1 MKIIVLNGSPRPSG
15 NTKAMI
21 SAFTEGAERAGHE
34 VTVFDVCRMNIK
46 GCLAC
51 EYCHT
56 KAFRQCVQKDDMQ
69 KIYPV
74 LDEAEMIVLA
84 SPIYYHGLS
93 GQLQSTINR
102 IYAQGYPKKLKKAML
117 LLSSGDHGVY
127 DGAIFTYRNSF
138 LEYLHLEDMGIFTA
152 AGDENKSDELL
163 TRIREAGAA
172 ITDPDDHNV
181 PRLVIRSG
189 NVTVKAKMNDSF
201 AARDFM
207 NRLPMTVQPARIPAW
222 ITAVNWR
229 MARLTRASCRTAG
242 KTETSTLTAD
252 GLRFSMAAKNNPL
265 PIYDNYIINSN
276 SINSISDMKINIKN
290 MTKKISELTNT
301 IQKLEKEIKNKDDII
316 NTLEKNYI
324 LIQK

>member
-56 KAFRQCVQKDDMQ
+56 KAFRQCVQKDEMQ

-93 GQLQSTINR
+93 GQLQCTINR

-152 AGDENKSDELL
+152 AGDENKSDEMLN
-163 TRIREAGAA
+163 RIRKAGAA
-172 ITDPDDHNV
+172 LTDPDDRNV

-189 NVTVKAKMNDSF
+189 NVTVKAKMNGSF

-207 NRLPMTVQPARIPAW
+207 NRLPMTVTGEDSGVDYCCELEDGAIDETELQDGWENGDINAYGGWFAILYGGEEQSASYRQMIIAHLDEADNRRIQTLPKE
-222 ITAVNWR
+222 AV
-229 MARLTRASCRTAG
+229 
-242 KTETSTLTAD
+242 
-252 GLRFSMAAKNNPL
+252 F
-265 PIYDNYIINSN
+265 
-276 SINSISDMKINIKN
+276 
-290 MTKKISELTNT
+290 ELS
-301 IQKLEKEIKNKDDII
+301 LEEPYRD
-316 NTLEKNYI
+316 
-324 LIQK
+324 

>member
-93 GQLQSTINR
+93 GQLQCTINR

-138 LEYLHLEDMGIFTA
+138 LEYLHLEEMGIFTA

-163 TRIREAGAA
+163 THIREAGAA
-172 ITDPDDHNV
+172 LTDPDDRNV

-189 NVTVKAKMNDSF
+189 NVTVKAKMNGSF

-207 NRLPMTVQPARIPAW
+207 NRLPMTVTGEDSGVDYCCELEDGAIDETELQDGWENGDINAYGGWFAILYGGEEQSASYRQMIIAHLDEADNRRIQTLPKE
-222 ITAVNWR
+222 AV
-229 MARLTRASCRTAG
+229 
-242 KTETSTLTAD
+242 
-252 GLRFSMAAKNNPL
+252 F
-265 PIYDNYIINSN
+265 
-276 SINSISDMKINIKN
+276 
-290 MTKKISELTNT
+290 ELS
-301 IQKLEKEIKNKDDII
+301 LEEPYRD
-316 NTLEKNYI
+316 
-324 LIQK
+324 

>member
-1 MKIIVLNGSPRPSG
+1 
-15 NTKAMI
+15 
-21 SAFTEGAERAGHE
+21 
-34 VTVFDVCRMNIK
+34 MNIK

-93 GQLQSTINR
+93 GQLQCTINR

-163 TRIREAGAA
+163 TRIRKTGAA
-172 ITDPDDHNV
+172 LTDPDDRNV

-189 NVTVKAKMNDSF
+189 AVTVKAKMNGSV

-207 NRLPMTVQPARIPAW
+207 NRLPMTVTGEDSGVDYCCELEDGAIDETELQDGWRIGDINAYGGWFAILYGGEEQSASYRQMIIAHLDEADNRRIQTLPKE
-222 ITAVNWR
+222 AV
-229 MARLTRASCRTAG
+229 
-242 KTETSTLTAD
+242 
-252 GLRFSMAAKNNPL
+252 F
-265 PIYDNYIINSN
+265 
-276 SINSISDMKINIKN
+276 
-290 MTKKISELTNT
+290 ELS
-301 IQKLEKEIKNKDDII
+301 LEEPYRD
-316 NTLEKNYI
+316 
-324 LIQK
+324 

>member
-34 VTVFDVCRMNIK
+34 VTDFDVCRMNIK

-93 GQLQSTINR
+93 GQLQCTINR

-163 TRIREAGAA
+163 TRIRKAGAA
-172 ITDPDDHNV
+172 LTDPDDRNV

-189 NVTVKAKMNDSF
+189 NVTVKAKMNGSV

-207 NRLPMTVQPARIPAW
+207 NRLPMTVTGEDSGVDYCCELEDGAIDETELQDGWENGDINAYGGWFAILYGGEEQSASYRQMIIAHLDEADNRRIQTLPKK
-222 ITAVNWR
+222 AV
-229 MARLTRASCRTAG
+229 
-242 KTETSTLTAD
+242 
-252 GLRFSMAAKNNPL
+252 F
-265 PIYDNYIINSN
+265 
-276 SINSISDMKINIKN
+276 
-290 MTKKISELTNT
+290 ELS
-301 IQKLEKEIKNKDDII
+301 LEEPYRD
-316 NTLEKNYI
+316 
-324 LIQK
+324 

>member
-56 KAFRQCVQKDDMQ
+56 KAFRQCVQKDEMQ

-93 GQLQSTINR
+93 GQLQCTINR

-163 TRIREAGAA
+163 NRIRKAGAA
-172 ITDPDDHNV
+172 LTDPDDRNV

-189 NVTVKAKMNDSF
+189 NVTVKAKMNGSF

-207 NRLPMTVQPARIPAW
+207 NRLPMTVTGEDSGVDYCCELEDGAIDETELQDGWENGDINAYDGWFAI
-222 ITAVNWR
+222 
-229 MARLTRASCRTAG
+229 LYGGEEQSASYRQMIIAHLD
-242 KTETSTLTAD
+242 ET
-252 GLRFSMAAKNNPL
+252 
-265 PIYDNYIINSN
+265 DN
-276 SINSISDMKINIKN
+276 K
-290 MTKKISELTNT
+290 
-301 IQKLEKEIKNKDDII
+301 
-316 NTLEKNYI
+316 
-324 LIQK
+324 LIQTLPKEAVFELSLEEPYRNN

>member
-84 SPIYYHGLS
+84 SQIYYHGLS
-93 GQLQSTINR
+93 GQLQCTINR

-152 AGDENKSDELL
+152 AGDENKSDEMLN
-163 TRIREAGAA
+163 RIRKAGAA
-172 ITDPDDHNV
+172 LTDPDDRNV

-189 NVTVKAKMNDSF
+189 NVTVKAKMNGSF

-207 NRLPMTVQPARIPAW
+207 NRLPMTVTGEDSGVDYCCELEAGAIDETELQDGWENGDINAYGGWFAILYSSEEQSASYRQMIIAHLDEADNRRIQTLPKE
-222 ITAVNWR
+222 AV
-229 MARLTRASCRTAG
+229 
-242 KTETSTLTAD
+242 
-252 GLRFSMAAKNNPL
+252 F
-265 PIYDNYIINSN
+265 
-276 SINSISDMKINIKN
+276 
-290 MTKKISELTNT
+290 ELS
-301 IQKLEKEIKNKDDII
+301 LEEPYRD
-316 NTLEKNYI
+316 
-324 LIQK
+324 

>member
-93 GQLQSTINR
+93 GQLQCTINR

-152 AGDENKSDELL
+152 AGDENKSDEMLN
-163 TRIREAGAA
+163 RIRKAGAA
-172 ITDPDDHNV
+172 LTDPDDRNV

-189 NVTVKAKMNDSF
+189 NVTVKAKMNGSF

-207 NRLPMTVQPARIPAW
+207 NRLPMTVTGEDSGVDYCCELEDGAIDETELQDGWENGDIDAYGGWFAILYGGEEQSASYRQMIIAHLDEADNRRIQTLPKE
-222 ITAVNWR
+222 AV
-229 MARLTRASCRTAG
+229 
-242 KTETSTLTAD
+242 
-252 GLRFSMAAKNNPL
+252 F
-265 PIYDNYIINSN
+265 
-276 SINSISDMKINIKN
+276 
-290 MTKKISELTNT
+290 ELS
-301 IQKLEKEIKNKDDII
+301 LEEPYRD
-316 NTLEKNYI
+316 
-324 LIQK
+324 

>member
-1 MKIIVLNGSPRPSG
+1 MKIIVLKGSPRPSG

-21 SAFTEGAERAGHE
+21 SAFTESAEKAGHE
-34 VTVFDVCRMNIK
+34 VMVFDVCRMNIK

-93 GQLQSTINR
+93 GQLQCAINR

-138 LEYLHLEDMGIFTA
+138 IEYLHLEDMGIYTA
-152 AGDENKSDELL
+152 AGDENKSAALL
-163 TRIREAGAA
+163 DKLRQAGASL
-172 ITDPDDHNV
+172 TDPDDHNV

-189 NVTVKAKMNDSF
+189 DVTVKAKLNGSF

-207 NRLPMTVQPARIPAW
+207 NRLPITVKGFNSG
-222 ITAVNWR
+222 VDYCCE
-229 MARLTRASCRTAG
+229 L
-242 KTETSTLTAD
+242 AD
-252 GLRFSMAAKNNPL
+252 GV
-265 PIYDNYIINSN
+265 IDE
-276 SINSISDMKINIKN
+276 
-290 MTKKISELTNT
+290 SELQDGWKNGD
-301 IQKLEKEIKNKDDII
+301 IKAYSGWFAILYGGEEQSASYRQMIIAHLCEEDNK
-316 NTLEKNYI
+316 
-324 LIQK
+324 LIQTLPKEAEFLLSLEEPYR

>member
-56 KAFRQCVQKDDMQ
+56 KAFRQCVQKDEMQ

-93 GQLQSTINR
+93 GQLQCTINR

-163 TRIREAGAA
+163 NRIRKAGAA
-172 ITDPDDHNV
+172 LTDPDDRNV

-189 NVTVKAKMNDSF
+189 NVTVKAKMNGSF

-207 NRLPMTVQPARIPAW
+207 NRLPMTVTGEDSGVDYCCELEDGAIDETELQDGWENGDINAYGGWFAILYGGEEQSASYRQMIIAHLDEADNRRIQTLPKE
-222 ITAVNWR
+222 AV
-229 MARLTRASCRTAG
+229 
-242 KTETSTLTAD
+242 
-252 GLRFSMAAKNNPL
+252 F
-265 PIYDNYIINSN
+265 
-276 SINSISDMKINIKN
+276 
-290 MTKKISELTNT
+290 ELS
-301 IQKLEKEIKNKDDII
+301 LEEPYRD
-316 NTLEKNYI
+316 
-324 LIQK
+324 

>member
-93 GQLQSTINR
+93 GQLQCTINR

-152 AGDENKSDELL
+152 AGDENKSDEMLN
-163 TRIREAGAA
+163 RIRKAGAA
-172 ITDPDDHNV
+172 LTDPDDRNV

-189 NVTVKAKMNDSF
+189 NVTVKAKMNGSF

-207 NRLPMTVQPARIPAW
+207 NRLPMTVTGEDSGVDYCCELEDGAIDETELQDGWENGDINAYGGWFAILYGGEEQSASYRQMIIAHLDEADNRRIQTLPKE
-222 ITAVNWR
+222 AV
-229 MARLTRASCRTAG
+229 
-242 KTETSTLTAD
+242 
-252 GLRFSMAAKNNPL
+252 F
-265 PIYDNYIINSN
+265 
-276 SINSISDMKINIKN
+276 
-290 MTKKISELTNT
+290 ELS
-301 IQKLEKEIKNKDDII
+301 LEEPYRD
-316 NTLEKNYI
+316 
-324 LIQK
+324 

>member
-69 KIYPV
+69 KIYPI

-138 LEYLHLEDMGIFTA
+138 LEYLHLEDLGIFTA
-152 AGDENKSDELL
+152 AGDVNKSDELL
-163 TRIREAGAA
+163 TRIRKAGAA
-172 ITDPDDHNV
+172 LTDPDDRNV

-189 NVTVKAKMNDSF
+189 AVTVKAKMNGSV

-207 NRLPMTVQPARIPAW
+207 NRLPMTVTGEDSGVDYCCELEDGAIDETELQDGWRNGDINAYGGWFAILYGGEEQSASYRQMIIAHLDEADNRRIQTLPKE
-222 ITAVNWR
+222 AV
-229 MARLTRASCRTAG
+229 
-242 KTETSTLTAD
+242 
-252 GLRFSMAAKNNPL
+252 F
-265 PIYDNYIINSN
+265 
-276 SINSISDMKINIKN
+276 
-290 MTKKISELTNT
+290 ELS
-301 IQKLEKEIKNKDDII
+301 LEEPYRD
-316 NTLEKNYI
+316 
-324 LIQK
+324 